1 MSCPLW
7 LRCRAI
13 RVVVVALIV
22 ILAATSACSGD
33 APQVEAGRARAAVPV
48 AGSSQIVV
56 TLTNTGDRAD
66 RLVEAS
72 TPVALA
78 VEIHVTEIVEQRASM
93 RTVDQVD
100 ILPGDQVAFRPGG
113 LHLMMVVPDESV
125 VLGATFPLTFKFRH
139 AEPVTVDVEVVPI
152 DALMED

>member
-1 MSCPLW
+1 MSLSPTS
-7 LRCRAI
+7 RCRAQHAAW
-13 RVVVVALIV
+13 VALV
-22 ILAATSACSGD
+22 VTLAATSACAGGTS
-33 APQVEAGRARAAVPV
+33 QIEAGRAKAAAPV

-78 VEIHVTEIVEQRASM
+78 VEIHATEIVEQRASM
-93 RTVDQVD
+93 RTVEHVD
-100 ILPGDQVAFRPGG
+100 IPAGGQVTFRPGG

-125 VLGATFPLTFKFRH
+125 TVGAAFPLTLRFRH
-139 AEPVTVDVEVVPI
+139 GEPVTVDVEVVPI
-152 DALMED
+152 EALLED